1 MTYTVLQFSK
11 VISPYF
17 LGWVSLWKSLC
28 THVAFAFENASEY
41 FSKAVWTQFTQ
52 STTFLLILSAISLLN
67 SSKSTNWLE
76 FPFDFSQSW
85 LSTCFD
91 GQATSQSAKS
101 SKSGFQGLQLQL
113 LKSNSSK
120 SRLQLVNSYS
130 CKFRMFI
137 HCLSCSN
144 PSFALRWTRFHFNS
158 IIKS

>member
-1 MTYTVLQFSK
+1 MLFSFFAFSK

-17 LGWVSLWKSLC
+17 LGWVSLWKCIC
-28 THVAFAFENASEY
+28 TYVASAFENASEY

-52 STTFLLILSAISLLN
+52 STTFLFILPAISLLN

-76 FPFDFSQSW
+76 IPFDFSQSW

-101 SKSGFQGLQLQL
+101 SKSGFLLLQLQL

-120 SRLQLVNSYS
+120 SRLQHVNSYS

-137 HCLSCSN
+137 HCLSSSN
-144 PSFALRWTRFHFNS
+144 PGFALRWTRFHFNS